1 MGPLHLPSQDRCP
14 HPHQLHITS
23 GRPPGQVRFG
33 AMFTDSLLTVSLVD
47 MRWMSDRIPRCLE
60 PHPAEAASG
69 SADAGNLRAGASR
82 HRVGGHDMRAWPG
95 FCVMKLKG
103 PDFGLVSRPLLPGT
117 LKFIIWGNDDNTV
130 LTILALMPRPL

>member
-47 MRWMSDRIPRCLE
+47 MRWMSDRLKKAQFPRVKVGDMS
-60 PHPAEAASG
+60 PRIHSSVHNYKGHQRAFAQAA
-69 SADAGNLRAGASR
+69 
-82 HRVGGHDMRAWPG
+82 PG
-95 FCVMKLKG
+95 ML
-103 PDFGLVSRPLLPGT
+103 SPLLT
-117 LKFIIWGNDDNTV
+117 YEI
-130 LTILALMPRPL
+130 ARPPAAAYPVGRSPLRSFRH